1 MKSILHSAILLIC
14 IKQIIGLENQFSVF
28 LEWPF
33 YTGFTVLT
41 DVSREATI
49 VDPNQTAPT
58 YKIQETLF
66 NVDFQMYNRITLAV
80 GYFVDKSA

>member
-1 MKSILHSAILLIC
+1 MTHASLIKVGSIAEHSAILLIC
-14 IKQIIGLENQFSVF
+14 IKQIIGLEKQFSVF

-49 VDPNQTAPT
+49 LDPNQTAPS
-58 YKIQETLF
+58 YKIQETINF
-66 NVDFQMYNRITLAV
+66 I
-80 GYFVDKSA
+80 